1 MINKQ
6 EIIELAGLVC
16 LYMEA
21 QEIDRISKDAAVI
34 LDYINRL
41 NDLNLDSI
49 AVEDKRASIDLRPDI
64 VSSFQDTQSLLN
76 AFPLSQ
82 NRFLKVPFV
91 FEQND

>member
-1 MINKQ
+1 MIKKQ
-6 EIIELAGLVC
+6 EIIELAGLAC
-16 LYMEA
+16 LYLEA

-49 AVEDKRASIDLRPDI
+49 VIEDKRPSIDLRPDI
-64 VSSFQDTQSLLN
+64 ASPFQDTQSLLD